1 LASAADVVDVEEQAV
16 QDLGAQWAAG
26 VTDTGFDIG
35 FEQAGIGAAIVD
47 LRGVPIRVNAAV
59 CAILGRPAES
69 LINRS
74 WGDFDHPE
82 QLPLR
87 QAVLAAQEEG
97 RDSYSAQRRYVRP
110 DGTDIWATLYMT
122 LVRNAAGKP
131 LYYLTQLQDITA
143 HKRLEAELAHQAR
156 HDFLT
161 GLPNRALLHDRLVDA
176 LARDRAPGKHVGVV
190 FLDVDHFK
198 AVNDLFGHGAGD
210 DVLRHATQQI
220 TSVLRPTDTVA
231 RIGGDEFVVVCVDVS
246 AADTEQIAQR
256 ILHALNQPCRIG
268 AHEIRLNG
276 SFGIAIADEDAT
288 PESVLSDADAAM
300 YRAKERG
307 RGRIEVFD
315 EALRSKVKHRLATT
329 EALRLALA
337 RDEFAVHYQPIVD
350 VRTGAMVS
358 VEALVRWKQ
367 PDGSV
372 VGPDEFIPLAE
383 EAGLIVPIG
392 AWVLEQACRQ
402 LVEWQMQ
409 QPALGVA
416 VNLSVRQI
424 VACDIAGLVDDVVT
438 RSGVRP
444 TDLTLE
450 LTESVFMEDVDY
462 FAKTL
467 ARLKL
472 LQVRLAID
480 DFGTGY
486 SSLSY
491 LKRFPV
497 DAIKVDRSFIDGLGT
512 DAHDSALVAAIIALA
527 DALGLEATAEGVET
541 RDQLAHLKRLGC
553 WRAQGFYLARPMPA
567 DAITLLLDEHH
578 TWDVAELVPADQP
591 GASMVGYP

>member
-1 LASAADVVDVEEQAV
+1 MRDPA
-16 QDLGAQWAAG
+16 
-26 VTDTGFDIG
+26 FDIG

-47 LRGVPIRVNAAV
+47 LRGVPTRVNAAA
-59 CAILGRPAES
+59 CAILARPAEE

-82 QLPLR
+82 QSPLR
-87 QAVLAAQEEG
+87 QAVLAAQQAG
-97 RDSYSAQRRYVRP
+97 SDSYSAERRYVRP
-110 DGTDIWATLYMT
+110 DGTDVWATLHMT
-122 LVRNAAGKP
+122 LVRDEAGKP
-131 LYYLTQLQDITA
+131 QYYLAQLQDITA
-143 HKRLEAELAHQAR
+143 HKRLEAELAHLAA

-176 LARDRAPGKHVGVV
+176 LARVRTPGKHVGVV

-198 AVNDLFGHGAGD
+198 AVNDLFGHSAGD
-210 DVLRHATQQI
+210 DVLRHATKQI

-246 AADTEQIAQR
+246 ATDIAQIAER
-256 ILHALNQPCRIG
+256 ILDALSQPCRVG
-268 AHEIRLNG
+268 THEIRLNG
-276 SFGIAIADEDAT
+276 SFGVAIADEDAT
-288 PESVLSDADAAM
+288 PESLLRDADAAM

-315 EALRSKVKHRLATT
+315 EALRSKVRHRLATT
-329 EALRLALA
+329 QALRLALE
-337 RDEFAVHYQPIVD
+337 RDEFVVHYQPIVD
-350 VRTGAMVS
+350 VRSGEMVS
-358 VEALVRWKQ
+358 VEALLRWEQ
-367 PDGSV
+367 PDGTLIS
-372 VGPDEFIPLAE
+372 PDEFIPLAE

-402 LVEWQMQ
+402 LVEWQRQ
-409 QPALGVA
+409 QPALCVA

-424 VACDIAGLVDDVVT
+424 VACDIARLVDDVVT
-438 RSGVRP
+438 RTGVRP
-444 TDLTLE
+444 TNLTLE

-462 FAKTL
+462 FARTL
-467 ARLKL
+467 ARLKG

-497 DAIKVDRSFIDGLGT
+497 DAVKVDRSFIDGLGT

-541 RDQLAHLKRLGC
+541 HDQLVHLKRLGC
-553 WRAQGFYLARPMPA
+553 WRAQGFYLARPMRA
-567 DAITLLLDEHH
+567 DAITTLITEHH
-578 TWDVAELVPADQP
+578 AWDITELIAADEA
-591 GASMVGYP
+591 GAPMIGYP